1 MADVVHLH
9 VGAPKTG
16 TTYLQDRLALNRT
29 SLEDHGVSYPIGL
42 RADMFGAA
50 LDLIDLPWGGQREG
64 VRGEWD
70 ALAGRVRRASGR
82 AIVSHEILAGARPRQ
97 VEKAMRDLAE
107 SEVHLVFSARDLAR
121 QIPAEWQENVKH
133 RRVHSFNR
141 FLTRVQE
148 APRRNPK
155 LWFWRAQSLP
165 DVLGRWSSGLPPERV
180 HLVTVPQAR
189 SGGTLWSRYCEALD
203 LDPAWLP
210 VDSDRANV
218 SVGIDETIMLRRL
231 NRRLRAADL
240 DSESYRTIVR
250 ELVVHQRLALRED
263 KRKVTLPP
271 SAFDWAEE
279 VTEEWLEWIRGSGIH
294 VVGDLEDLRPR
305 RPDPDATWE
314 NPDKARSGKV
324 GDATMDALVS
334 VILELAER
342 PDPEQSPV
350 SRLARAARRLRGE
363 TP

>member
-29 SLEDHGVSYPIGL
+29 SLESHGVSYPIGM

-70 ALAGRVRRASGR
+70 ALMGRVRRVSGR
-82 AIVSHEILAGARPRQ
+82 AIVSHEILAGARPKQ
-97 VEKAMRDLAE
+97 VARAMSDLAG
-107 SEVHLVFSARDLAR
+107 SDVHLVLSARDLAR

-133 RRVHSFNR
+133 RRVHSFDR
-141 FLTRVQE
+141 FLTQVQG
-148 APRRNPK
+148 ASRRNPK
-155 LWFWRAQSLP
+155 MWFWRAQSLP
-165 DVLGRWSSGLPPERV
+165 DVLTRWTSGLPPERV
-180 HLVTVPQAR
+180 HLVTVPQSRA
-189 SGGTLWSRYCEALD
+189 GGTLWARYCEALE

-210 VDSDRANV
+210 EDSHRANV
-218 SVGIDETIMLRRL
+218 SVGIDETVMLRRL

-240 DSESYRTIVR
+240 DSESYRQIVR

-279 VTEEWLEWIRGSGIH
+279 VTEEWLEWVRGSGIQ
-294 VVGDLEDLRPR
+294 VIGDLEDLRPQ
-305 RPDPDATWE
+305 RPDPGATWE
-314 NPDKARSGKV
+314 DPDKPRQGKV
-324 GDATMDALVS
+324 GDATMDALVT
-334 VILELAER
+334 VIMELAAR
-342 PDPEQSPV
+342 PDPDQSPV
-350 SRLARAARRLRGE
+350 SRLARAARRLRGD